1 MSPDKTFS
9 QNLNLF
15 PKYIQSKLVYL
26 LFFFFV
32 FFPYLQILPLPTD
45 TQPYALVVSF
55 FVFILLKKKFTRAEI
70 MLLTL
75 SLTSFFLFLIDGVS
89 FNSLRSFLNYLSLF
103 LISFAAF
110 RVLRSELINFE
121 LLLKFVSLTW
131 FIVAAIQ
138 TFYSRE
144 FLTFLISSSRT
155 TENRGVT
162 GLAPEPTF
170 LGIVFIFFILMFTHS
185 QTKNKNLYIAMCVFA
200 IIFFAKSSM
209 AVLFLVLMI
218 FVWFVT
224 SLNSRALIVIILCGL
239 FTPQFIEIMKDSR
252 LGYIL
257 DKLLED
263 PMSVLLLDASIN
275 DRFFHVFFSLKGF
288 FDNLMIPNGYG
299 SWGPYS
305 SEQISIYSN
314 YVIVE
319 WFSSSGRIMS
329 GFGSSFFELGI
340 FALVIPLVI
349 FWHLYRIYNDNISTL
364 LFYFIFINAIMFS
377 AIMVG
382 FPLFCFYLGYLQYLA
397 WRKNQCLILM

>member
-1 MSPDKTFS
+1 MSSDKNDS
-9 QNLNLF
+9 QSFNLF
-15 PKYIQSKLVYL
+15 PRYTLSKGVYF

-45 TQPYALVVSF
+45 TQPYALMVSF
-55 FVFILLKKKFTRAEI
+55 LIFTLLNKQFTRAEI

-75 SLTSFFLFLIDGVS
+75 SLASLFLFLIDGVS

-121 LLLKFVSLTW
+121 LFLKFSTVTW
-131 FIVAAIQ
+131 FVVAAIQ
-138 TFYSRE
+138 TFYSRQ

-170 LGIVFIFFILMFTHS
+170 LGIVFIFFMLMFTHS
-185 QTKNKNLYIAMCVFA
+185 QIKNKKFYIAMCVFA
-200 IIFFAKSSM
+200 IVFFAKSSM
-209 AVLFLVLMI
+209 AVLFLFLMV
-218 FVWFVT
+218 FFWFIT
-224 SLNSRALIVIILCGL
+224 SLNLRALVVILLCAL
-239 FTPQFIEIMKDSR
+239 FTPEFIDIMKDSR
-252 LGYIL
+252 MGYL
-257 DKLLED
+257 LAKLLED
-263 PMSVLLLDASIN
+263 PMSLLLLDASIN

-288 FDNLMIPNGYG
+288 FDNLMIPNGYS
-299 SWGPYS
+299 SWVEYS

-319 WFSSSGRIMS
+319 WFSDGGRIMS
-329 GFGSSFFELGI
+329 GFGSAFFELGI

-364 LFYFIFINAIMFS
+364 LFYFMFINAIMFS
-377 AIMVG
+377 AITVG
-382 FPLFCFYLGYLQYLA
+382 FPLFCFYLGYLQHLA
-397 WRKNQCLILM
+397 WRKNNA